1 MKCLIKQQLAFFE
14 VCKMISRLRIL
25 EFRKGEEEGKEKS
38 YAVISV
44 LNSHAA
50 LNIKRE
56 SSLTSAKRSAVGT

>member
-1 MKCLIKQQLAFFE
+1 
-14 VCKMISRLRIL
+14 MISRLQIL